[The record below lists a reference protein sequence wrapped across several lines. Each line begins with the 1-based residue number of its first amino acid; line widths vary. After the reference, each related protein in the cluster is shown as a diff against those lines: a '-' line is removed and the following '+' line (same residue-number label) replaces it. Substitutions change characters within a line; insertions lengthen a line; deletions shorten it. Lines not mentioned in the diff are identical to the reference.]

1 VLALKGEDYMIRKCI
16 SRARKSAR
24 IQNIIDKS
32 VMIALWTPVIVIV
45 YLQAG
50 LLTYRY
56 SKTNTAY
63 DSAID

>member
-1 VLALKGEDYMIRKCI
+1 MIRKCI

-24 IQNIIDKS
+24 VNNIIDKS
-32 VMIALWTPVIVIV
+32 VMVIAWTPIITAV
-45 YLQAG
+45 YLQVM

-56 SKTNTAY
+56 SKTNAAY

>member
-1 VLALKGEDYMIRKCI
+1 MIRKCI
-16 SRARKSAR
+16 NRARKSAR
-24 IQNIIDKS
+24 IHNIIDKS
-32 VMIALWTPVIVIV
+32 VMVIAWTPVITAV
-45 YLQAG
+45 YLQVL